1 MYFCSSLLTTE
12 CCSHVGT
19 LMESLECLSSSLGAH
34 EIPISSYH
42 YEILSQLF
50 SFQTAVFFTHLLC
63 SKSFTYIAYEV
74 YRCLKIKLYA
84 KFSDHFSI
92 VTPGSGFKVCF
103 DSFRQYPSSLSYVQK
118 NGHKLQASTVF
129 MVSTFHTL
137 N

>member
-1 MYFCSSLLTTE
+1 MCSSLLTME

-42 YEILSQLF
+42 YEILSQLI

-74 YRCLKIKLYA
+74 HRCLKIKLYA

-92 VTPGSGFKVCF
+92 VTPGVWVQGLLWQLQTI
-103 DSFRQYPSSLSYVQK
+103 SFFTSTQK